1 MPDLLPS
8 LATVLAADANVSDEL
23 RGAGIAFGT
32 LVERTGAAV
41 AATQLQLDTS
51 SAATAS
57 ALASTLVNVIAV
69 RERVFRDDGTLDHVT
84 NHVRP
89 LPLISFID
97 PVFYQW
103 TSVRLQGEFF
113 AREFGA
119 SSESSTTTSS
129 SDSGLFGSGVSM
141 FLGPGLLRVGRSSSE
156 RTTAAEV
163 STDVSL
169 GRIRASA
176 LLEPRDDVGIP
187 KPNQVI
193 RGPRLAL
200 IQGEIADE
208 LDGDAVVGRTMSMLL
223 QFTRRDGSAI
233 VGKALSIETS
243 GVPWRH
249 LGAGVTD
256 ASGQIQIELR
266 RDFLDEDA
274 DTTPANFIITARIGL
289 VSNSVTI
296 TF

>member
-8 LATVLAADANVSDEL
+8 LATVLAEDANVSDEL

-113 AREFGA
+113 AREFAA
-119 SSESSTTTSS
+119 SSESSSNTSS
-129 SDSGLFGSGVSM
+129 SSNALFGSGVSM
-141 FLGPGLLRVGRSSSE
+141 FLGPGLLNVS
-156 RTTAAEV
+156 RTSTSRTAEAEV

-208 LDGDAVVGRTMSMLL
+208 MDGGTLAGRTMSMLL

-256 ASGQIQIELR
+256 AAGQIQIELR

-289 VSNSVTI
+289 VSNSVTV

>member
-8 LATVLAADANVSDEL
+8 LATVLAEDANVSDEL

-113 AREFGA
+113 AREFAA
-119 SSESSTTTSS
+119 SSESSSNTSS
-129 SDSGLFGSGVSM
+129 SSNALFGSGVSM
-141 FLGPGLLRVGRSSSE
+141 FLGPGLLNVS
-156 RTTAAEV
+156 RTSTSRTAEAEV

-208 LDGDAVVGRTMSMLL
+208 MDGGTLAGRTMSMLL

-233 VGKALSIETS
+233 VGNALSIETS

-256 ASGQIQIELR
+256 AAGQIQIELR

-289 VSNSVTI
+289 VSNSVTV

>member
-8 LATVLAADANVSDEL
+8 LATVLAEDANVADEL

-103 TSVRLQGEFF
+103 TSVRLQGEFY
-113 AREFGA
+113 AREFAG
-119 SSESSTTTSS
+119 SSESTSSSSSGGYGLLGAGVSMWLGPGMFHTGSLSSTTT
-129 SDSGLFGSGVSM
+129 
-141 FLGPGLLRVGRSSSE
+141 
-156 RTTAAEV
+156 RTAEV

-208 LDGDAVVGRTMSMLL
+208 MDGDTLAGRTMSMLL
-223 QFTRRDGSAI
+223 QFTRRDGTAI
-233 VGKALSIETS
+233 TGKALSIETS

-249 LGAGVTD
+249 LGTGVTD

-289 VSNSVTI
+289 VSNSVTV

>member
-1 MPDLLPS
+1 MPDLLPP
-8 LATVLAADANVSDEL
+8 LGTPLAADANVADEL

-41 AATQLQLDTS
+41 AATQLRLDTS
-51 SAATAS
+51 SAETAS

-69 RERVFRDDGTLDHVT
+69 SERVFRDDGTLDHVT

-113 AREFGA
+113 AREFA
-119 SSESSTTTSS
+119 SSTETSTSNSS
-129 SDSGLFGSGVSM
+129 SSSNLFGAGVSM
-141 FLGPGLLRVGRSSSE
+141 ILGPGAFALSRRSSGRDAS
-156 RTTAAEV
+156 TEV

-176 LLEPRDDVGIP
+176 LLEPRDDVSIP

-200 IQGEIADE
+200 IQGEIADV
-208 LDGDAVVGRTMSMLL
+208 LDSGALVGRTMSMLL
-223 QFTRRDGSAI
+223 QLNRRDGAAI
-233 VGKALSIETS
+233 AGKALSIETA

-249 LGAGVTD
+249 LGSGVTN
-256 ASGQIQIELR
+256 ATGQLEIELR

-274 DTTPANFIITARIGL
+274 DTTPASFIITARIGL
-289 VSNSVTI
+289 ISNSVTV

>member
-8 LATVLAADANVSDEL
+8 LPRVLAEDANVSDEL

-57 ALASTLVNVIAV
+57 ALAATLVNVIAV
-69 RERVFRDDGTLDHVT
+69 REQVFRDDGTLDHVT

-103 TSVRLQGEFF
+103 TSVRLQGEFY
-113 AREFGA
+113 AREFAA
-119 SSESSTTTSS
+119 SSETTSS
-129 SDSGLFGSGVSM
+129 YSGSNFVLFGSGVSM
-141 FLGPGLLRVGRSSSE
+141 FFGPGMLTSGSGSGS
-156 RTTAAEV
+156 TTTTTDV

-200 IQGEIADE
+200 IQGEIADVM
-208 LDGDAVVGRTMSMLL
+208 DGGDLIGRTMSVLL
-223 QFTRRDGSAI
+223 QYSRRNGAPI
-233 VGKALSIETS
+233 AGKALSVESS

-249 LGAGVTD
+249 LGTGVTD
-256 ASGQIQIELR
+256 AAGQIQIELR

-274 DTTPANFIITARIGL
+274 DTTPASFVITARIGL
-289 VSNSVTI
+289 VSNSVTV

>member
-8 LATVLAADANVSDEL
+8 LAPCLAEDANVSDEL

-103 TSVRLQGEFF
+103 TSVRLQGEFS
-113 AREFGA
+113 RA
-119 SSESSTTTSS
+119 SSRPRRRLDHDLVR
-129 SDSGLFGSGVSM
+129 SDSGLFGSGLSM
-141 FLGPGLLRVGRSSSE
+141 VLGPRMLPAAAPPARAPPRRRCPPMSRS
-156 RTTAAEV
+156 V
-163 STDVSL
+163 
-169 GRIRASA
+169 ASA
-176 LLEPRDDVGIP
+176 PAPCSSRATTSAFRSP
-187 KPNQVI
+187 
-193 RGPRLAL
+193 
-200 IQGEIADE
+200 
-208 LDGDAVVGRTMSMLL
+208 
-223 QFTRRDGSAI
+223 TR
-233 VGKALSIETS
+233 
-243 GVPWRH
+243 
-249 LGAGVTD
+249 
-256 ASGQIQIELR
+256 
-266 RDFLDEDA
+266 
-274 DTTPANFIITARIGL
+274 
-289 VSNSVTI
+289 
-296 TF
+296 

>member
-1 MPDLLPS
+1 MPDLLPP
-8 LATVLAADANVSDEL
+8 LGTPLAADANVADEL

-41 AATQLQLDTS
+41 AATQLRLDTS
-51 SAATAS
+51 SAETAS

-69 RERVFRDDGTLDHVT
+69 SERVFRDDGTLDHVT

-113 AREFGA
+113 AREFAA
-119 SSESSTTTSS
+119 STETSS
-129 SDSGLFGSGVSM
+129 SSFSSSTNVFGAGVSM
-141 FLGPGLLRVGRSSSE
+141 ILGPGAFALSDRSRARDAS
-156 RTTAAEV
+156 TEV

-176 LLEPRDDVGIP
+176 LLEPRDDVSIP

-200 IQGEIADE
+200 IQGEIADV
-208 LDGDAVVGRTMSMLL
+208 LDGGELVGRTMSMLL
-223 QFTRRDGSAI
+223 QLNRRDGAAI
-233 VGKALSIETS
+233 AGKALSIETA

-249 LGAGVTD
+249 LGTGVTN
-256 ASGQIQIELR
+256 ATGQLEIELR

-274 DTTPANFIITARIGL
+274 DTTPASFIITARIGL
-289 VSNSVTI
+289 ISNSVTV

>member
-8 LATVLAADANVSDEL
+8 LATVLAEDANVSDEL

-113 AREFGA
+113 AREFAA
-119 SSESSTTTSS
+119 SSESSSNTSS
-129 SDSGLFGSGVSM
+129 SSNALFGSGVSM
-141 FLGPGLLRVGRSSSE
+141 FLGPGLLNVS
-156 RTTAAEV
+156 RTSTSRTAEAEV

-208 LDGDAVVGRTMSMLL
+208 MDGGTLAGRTMSMLL

-256 ASGQIQIELR
+256 AAGQIQSELR

-289 VSNSVTI
+289 VSNSVTV

>member
-8 LATVLAADANVSDEL
+8 LATVLAEDANVSDEL

-113 AREFGA
+113 AREFA
-119 SSESSTTTSS
+119 ATSESSSNTSS
-129 SDSGLFGSGVSM
+129 SSNALFGSGVSM
-141 FLGPGLLRVGRSSSE
+141 FLGPGLLNVS
-156 RTTAAEV
+156 RTSTSRTAEAEV

-208 LDGDAVVGRTMSMLL
+208 MDGGTLAGRTMSMLL

-256 ASGQIQIELR
+256 AAGQIQIELR

-289 VSNSVTI
+289 VSNSVTV

>member
-1 MPDLLPS
+1 MPDLLPP
-8 LATVLAADANVSDEL
+8 LASTLAADANVANEL
-23 RGAGIAFGT
+23 VGAGIAFGT

-41 AATQLQLDTS
+41 AATQLRLDAS
-51 SAATAS
+51 SAETATA
-57 ALASTLVNVIAV
+57 LAGTLVNVIAV
-69 RERVFRDDGTLDHVT
+69 SERVFRDDGTLDHVT

-113 AREFGA
+113 AREFAA
-119 SSESSTTTSS
+119 SNETSS
-129 SDSGLFGSGVSM
+129 SSSSSSTNLFGAGVSM
-141 FLGPGLLRVGRSSSE
+141 ILGPGAFSIGGSSSG
-156 RTTAAEV
+156 RTTSAEV
-163 STDVSL
+163 STDISL

-176 LLEPRDDVGIP
+176 LLEPRDDVSIP

-200 IQGEIADE
+200 IQGEIADV
-208 LDGDAVVGRTMSMLL
+208 LDGGALIGRTMSMLVQL
-223 QFTRRDGSAI
+223 NRRDGAAI
-233 VGKALSIETS
+233 AGKALSIETA

-249 LGAGVTD
+249 LGDGVTN
-256 ASGQIQIELR
+256 AAGQVEIELR

-274 DTTPANFIITARIGL
+274 DTTPESFIISARIGL
-289 VSNSVTI
+289 ISNSVTV

>member
-1 MPDLLPS
+1 MPDLLPP
-8 LATVLAADANVSDEL
+8 LGTPLAADANVADEL
-23 RGAGIAFGT
+23 RSAGIAFGT

-41 AATQLQLDTS
+41 AATQLRLDTS
-51 SAATAS
+51 SAETAS

-69 RERVFRDDGTLDHVT
+69 SERVFRDDGTLDHVT

-113 AREFGA
+113 AREFAA
-119 SSESSTTTSS
+119 SSESSGFSS
-129 SDSGLFGSGVSM
+129 SGGTSVFGAGVSM
-141 FLGPGLLRVGRSSSE
+141 ILGPGAFGIVSNSRSRSTSTE
-156 RTTAAEV
+156 E
-163 STDVSL
+163 STDLSL

-176 LLEPRDDVGIP
+176 LLEPRDDVSIP

-200 IQGEIADE
+200 IQGEIADV
-208 LDGDAVVGRTMSMLL
+208 LDGGALVGRTLSMLL
-223 QFTRRDGSAI
+223 QLNRRDGAAI
-233 VGKALSIETS
+233 AGKTFSIETG

-249 LGAGVTD
+249 LGTGVTS
-256 ASGQIQIELR
+256 ATGQIEIELR

-274 DTTPANFIITARIGL
+274 DTTPASFIITARIGL
-289 VSNSVTI
+289 ISNSVTV

>member
-8 LATVLAADANVSDEL
+8 LATVLAEDANVADEL

-103 TSVRLQGEFF
+103 TSVRLQGEFY
-113 AREFGA
+113 AREFAA
-119 SSESSTTTSS
+119 SSETSTTTSS
-129 SDSGLFGSGVSM
+129 SDSGLFGSGLSM
-141 FLGPGLLRVGRSSSE
+141 VLGPGFLRSGSASSS
-156 RTTAAEV
+156 RTTEAEV

-200 IQGEIADE
+200 IQGEIADDI
-208 LDGDAVVGRTMSMLL
+208 DGDTVVGRTMSMLL
-223 QFTRRDGSAI
+223 QFTRRDGTAI

-249 LGAGVTD
+249 LGTGVTN
-256 ASGQIQIELR
+256 AAGQIQIELR

-289 VSNSVTI
+289 VSNSVTV